1 MNRSMPGLPVH
12 PQLPESTQTHVHWV
26 SDAFQPSYPLS
37 SPSPPSLNFPSIRV
51 FSNIC
56 NKPPPKL
63 HALKQQSFIL
73 SYVSVGHLG
82 IRWSHLD
89 LAELGT
95 ELQQGSRRVLCV
107 SHLVFSWRYQN
118 HMKAGMLH
126 NTFQTSALKH
136 PLTFHWPKEVIWLN
150 PMPRARH
157 ILSTMRTC
165 LTVPQ
170 RSKDWSP

>member
-1 MNRSMPGLPVH
+1 MSIESVMPSNYLILCHPLLLLP
-12 PQLPESTQTHVHWV
+12 SI
-26 SDAFQPSYPLS
+26 
-37 SPSPPSLNFPSIRV
+37 FPSIGV
-51 FSNIC
+51 FSNTC
-56 NKPPPKL
+56 NKPPRKL
-63 HALKQQSFIL
+63 HVLKQQSSIL

-82 IRWSHLD
+82 IRWHHLD

-95 ELQQGSRRVLCV
+95 SCSNRRVLCI
-107 SHLVFSWRYQN
+107 SPLVFSWRCQN
-118 HMKAGMLH
+118 HVKAGMLH
-126 NTFQTSALKH
+126 STFQTSALKH
-136 PLTFHWPKEVIWLN
+136 PLTFHWPKQVICPN